1 MLDAKSYQQNNN
13 TLATSLFGGGLTNIL
28 ASSSRRS
35 SLSSVYSLADSINLG
50 DNQHGSLNDAKCHLN
65 DSHYHM
71 ADDEAFLSPARVSGF
86 ALSSKQWAFF
96 LVGKVQE
103 VKWCDDAFE
112 KLELNSVIKSTIRAL
127 VETHNKT
134 GLRFD
139 DFIKDKG
146 KGLIMLL
153 YGPPGAGKTLT
164 AGMSTLNQ
172 ISRSTFNVSCIQVP
186 KFKT

>member
-1 MLDAKSYQQNNN
+1 M
-13 TLATSLFGGGLTNIL
+13 
-28 ASSSRRS
+28 SSI
-35 SLSSVYSLADSINLG
+35 YSLEGSINLG

-71 ADDEAFLSPARVSGF
+71 ADDEAFLSPARATGF
-86 ALSSKQWAFF
+86 ALSSKQWALF
-96 LVGKVQE
+96 LVDEVQE
-103 VKWCDDAFE
+103 VQWRDNAFE
-112 KLELNSVIKSTIRAL
+112 KLELNSVVKSTIRAL

-134 GLRFD
+134 GLKFD

-164 AGMSTLNQ
+164 AGMSTLHPMLRFTLNA
-172 ISRSTFNVSCIQVP
+172 SCVQVP
-186 KFKT
+186 PIRDI